1 MPVDVTNTGEV
12 ILDSVPYFNSI
23 DNYIYIHH
31 TDTLV
36 VIPTFPEQINDTTNT
51 TYNPTN
57 IMGRSAPIYTY
68 TGSGPRSVD
77 ISLKLH
83 RDLMNSV
90 NTDIVIPS
98 GIDDTYKTEY
108 EKLQARIK
116 RQDYMELLIKE
127 LQSIALP
134 SYTTAAKMINPPL
147 VTIRIGDEIFCKGI
161 VDGGVSVAYSGP
173 ILGNAVYNELT
184 GEIQYVQDAKGNF
197 TNQRIIGKGKY
208 ALADIQFKV
217 TEVDPYDADLVR
229 QQGGMR
235 GLNRTLERNLYKV
248 SM

>member
-1 MPVDVTNTGEV
+1 MSVTVTNTGEV
-12 ILDSVPYFNSI
+12 VTQTVPYFNSI

-31 TDTLV
+31 TNTLV
-36 VIPTFPEQINDTTNT
+36 VIPTFPEQLTDNTATNYTSTT
-51 TYNPTN
+51 

-68 TGSGPRSVD
+68 NGSGPRSVD

-90 NTDIVIPS
+90 NTDIVVPPNLE
-98 GIDDTYKTEY
+98 DTYKSEY
-108 EKLQARIK
+108 EQLQAKIN
-116 RQDYMELLIKE
+116 RQDYMELLIRE

-147 VTIRIGDEIFCKGI
+147 VTIRIGDELFCKGVI
-161 VDGGVSVAYSGP
+161 EGGVTVSYSGP
-173 ILGNAVYNELT
+173 ILANSVYEED
-184 GEIQYVQDAKGNF
+184 GRISYIKDAEGHD
-197 TNQRIIGKGKY
+197 TTERVIGKGKY
-208 ALADIQFKV
+208 ALVDIQFKV
-217 TEVDPYDADLVR
+217 VEVDPYDADLVR
-229 QQGGMR
+229 QQGSMR

>member
-1 MPVDVTNTGEV
+1 MSIDVTNTGEV
-12 ILDSVPYFNSI
+12 VLNTVPYLNSI

-36 VIPTFPEQINDTTNT
+36 VIPTFPEQITDNTGTNYTSTT
-51 TYNPTN
+51 

-68 TGSGPRSVD
+68 NGSGPRSVD

-83 RDLMNSV
+83 RDMMNSV
-90 NTDIVIPS
+90 NTDIVIPA
-98 GIDDTYKTEY
+98 GIEDEYKSEY
-108 EKLQARIK
+108 EKLQAKIQRH
-116 RQDYMELLIKE
+116 DYMELLINE

-134 SYTTAAKMINPPL
+134 SYTSASKMVNPPL
-147 VTIRIGDEIFCKGI
+147 ITIRIGDEIFCKGI
-161 VDGGVSVAYSGP
+161 VDGGVTVAYSGP
-173 ILGNAVYNELT
+173 ILANSIYDENGN
-184 GEIQYVQDAKGNF
+184 IQYAQDAKGNF
-197 TNQRIIGKGKY
+197 TTERLIGKGKY

-229 QQGGMR
+229 QQGSMR